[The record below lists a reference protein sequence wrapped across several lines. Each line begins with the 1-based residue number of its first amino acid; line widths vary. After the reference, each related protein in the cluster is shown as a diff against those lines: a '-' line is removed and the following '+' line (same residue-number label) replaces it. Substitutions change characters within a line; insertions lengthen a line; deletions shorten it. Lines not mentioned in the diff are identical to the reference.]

1 MPQKLWSRKFLKNLM
16 YMFKLHYPAPQNAFS
31 AFMLPSGG
39 RGTFIVATFTIGQNW
54 IAGLQQC
61 ILNLNC
67 AKKQEQYFGP
77 SDCFDIYDSS
87 PEFKPDPKQNSL
99 QIHIVLWGEHRN
111 RKEFHEMLSQC
122 FQLDSYK
129 APVKCECIL

>member
-1 MPQKLWSRKFLKNLM
+1 MLRNAPFFGVIFLPQKLWSRKFLTNLM

-67 AKKQEQYFGP
+67 AKKIGP
-77 SDCFDIYDSS
+77 SDCFDIYDSK
-87 PEFKPDPKQNSL
+87 PEFEVDPEQKSF
-99 QIHIVLWGEHRN
+99 HIVL
-111 RKEFHEMLSQC
+111 
-122 FQLDSYK
+122 
-129 APVKCECIL
+129 

>member
-1 MPQKLWSRKFLKNLM
+1 MPSGQVVAATLSSGQLLQSDKIGSLAYNNASWISIAQKNL
-16 YMFKLHYPAPQNAFS
+16 
-31 AFMLPSGG
+31 
-39 RGTFIVATFTIGQNW
+39 
-54 IAGLQQC
+54 QQ
-61 ILNLNC
+61 
-67 AKKQEQYFGP
+67 QQQDFGP
-77 SDCFDIYDSS
+77 FDCFEIYNYS
-87 PEFKPDPKQNSL
+87 PEFELDIKQNSL